1 MLIKTVLKTNISV
14 SLELYFDD
22 DTVKKGTISKGD
34 IVELSYRKDCRVV
47 KDKGKIFDIF
57 IYATN
62 PTKKENRVI
71 LGIDFSDDYRSC
83 RRKVPVEDIVDFD
96 ILYYANGEP
105 GSTITSSIEHQ
116 ASKPVFPP
124 MKPPQPI
131 FPGDDDNTDDD
142 NDDDN
147 TDDTTDEGH
156 RYHHHPHCC
165 HCRPAPPPKPL
176 GLRAFYVG
184 KRARVG
190 RSKVL

>member
-14 SLELYFDD
+14 SLELHFDD

-34 IVELSYRKDCRVV
+34 IVELSYRRNCKVV
-47 KDKGKIFDIF
+47 TDRGKIFDIF

-62 PTKKENRVI
+62 PTKKENRVV
-71 LGIDFSDDYRSC
+71 LGMDFSDDYHSC
-83 RRKVPVEDIVDFD
+83 KRKIPAEDIVDFD
-96 ILYYANGEP
+96 ILYYANGKP

-116 ASKPVFPP
+116 ESK
-124 MKPPQPI
+124 PI
-131 FPGDDDNTDDD
+131 FPPIKPPKPIFPSDDDDNTDDGDDDKCD
-142 NDDDN
+142 NDD
-147 TDDTTDEGH
+147 GH

-165 HCRPAPPPKPL
+165 HCRPTPPPKPL
-176 GLRAFYVG
+176 GLRSFYVG